1 MHFYYCCLIFILS
14 VMTQTARYY
23 ITLHVPRLYFRLQL
37 IVLSLLLKVEPDFS
51 GHFKILLSFLLQ
63 LEKFYWGQE

>member
-1 MHFYYCCLIFILS
+1 
-14 VMTQTARYY
+14 MTQTARYC
-23 ITLHVPRLYFRLQL
+23 ITLHVHRLYFRLQL